1 VENEDDDHH
10 RDAEN
15 EKKDYEVAEVVAAQL
30 GTVTELGGVNGFR
43 EFLAVLLKNV
53 DGLRK
58 FIVLSVEGLLCVGAE
73 GKRVLACAAWPL
85 RRSPPGGWQGGE
97 HWGSGGWWRRAERA
111 GGMTARDVALLSH
124 GE

>member
-1 VENEDDDHH
+1 MENEDDDHH

-73 GKRVLACAAWPL
+73 GKRVLALAARAQTPL
-85 RRSPPGGWQGGE
+85 GMEGGRALGDG
-97 HWGSGGWWRRAERA
+97 WGSEREPQ
-111 GGMTARDVALLSH
+111 